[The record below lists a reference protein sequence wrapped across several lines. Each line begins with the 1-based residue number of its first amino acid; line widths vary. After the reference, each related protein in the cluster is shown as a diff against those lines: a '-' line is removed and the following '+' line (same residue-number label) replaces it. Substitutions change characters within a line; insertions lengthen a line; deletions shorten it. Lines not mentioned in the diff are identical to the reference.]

1 MSESRA
7 QDEDEEIGIVSDSND
22 AQRPPARDTSI
33 CTAREESLVQEM
45 LAETSS
51 RDKCGAHKRDAVLDN
66 QEALDLG
73 EDEDWEDS
81 DRDSAIV
88 YDE

>member
-1 MSESRA
+1 MPRSSENSA
-7 QDEDEEIGIVSDSND
+7 QDQDDEMGIVSD
-22 AQRPPARDTSI
+22 AQRPPARETSI

-45 LAETSS
+45 LAGTSS
-51 RDKCGAHKRDAVLDN
+51 RDKCGAHKRDAVMDN

-73 EDEDWEDS
+73 EDEDWDDS